1 MTELLFSELA
11 LLIPVFP
18 FIGFLT
24 VLFFGKKAGGEE
36 GGYLAV
42 TGITISWLLSLLVGG
57 QVLLELLLDE
67 NAEILEE
74 AVIHDYTWIEIGD
87 FVVSWGVLIDP
98 LSSFTLVIVSTL
110 CLIIAIYSLGYMHDE
125 AENYALS
132 RYYAEFSLFVTTM
145 LGLILAPNFIM
156 LFIFWE
162 GVGLCSY
169 LLIGFYYDRE
179 TMIPEPAR
187 SAKKAFL
194 TNKFGDVAM
203 MLGFILLW
211 VELKKAGVEPTL
223 SFTELAHHFQHGGSV
238 DNQVLIGILI
248 FGGAI
253 GKSAQ
258 FPLHVW
264 LPDAMAGP
272 TTVSALI
279 HSATMVKAGIFMVAR
294 TYWIFWVAGAHNG
307 HATESEDALL
317 FIAVIGGITAILSA
331 TIALVTTDIKGILAF
346 STISQLGYMTI
357 ALGVGAMGAGMFH
370 LMNHAVFKA
379 LLFLTAG
386 SVIHSAHTQDIREMG
401 GLGKE
406 MKITATTMLIGSL
419 ALAGIFPLNGFFS
432 KDAVILETFLRWE
445 ETGDPLILF
454 VFLSAV
460 ITAFLT
466 AFYIFRMWFLVFAGK
481 SRDEHRHAHESP
493 KIMTIPLMVLA
504 TFAVI
509 LGLISAPGLID
520 VDLSFEHKLVSWLQ
534 PGHHIDTEY
543 ILGQVHFMAVVSLVV
558 AVLGLTLAYLIYWTA
573 PEETI
578 VFKEITGFEVQQIQ
592 SKGAVT
598 QFQAGARSTQ
608 AAIVG
613 LPIIRSYQTVLENG
627 YYIDAFYLL
636 IVHAFNEL
644 VSEGLARFD
653 KRIVDG
659 LVNLVGQF
667 GVLFCGFTRWFDDTI
682 IDGIVNLIGKACAI
696 GGSYLRKIQTGVA
709 ENYGNLVTI
718 GLIAII
724 VILFMV

>member
-1 MTELLFSELA
+1 
-11 LLIPVFP
+11 
-18 FIGFLT
+18 
-24 VLFFGKKAGGEE
+24 
-36 GGYLAV
+36 
-42 TGITISWLLSLLVGG
+42 
-57 QVLLELLLDE
+57 
-67 NAEILEE
+67 
-74 AVIHDYTWIEIGD
+74 
-87 FVVSWGVLIDP
+87 
-98 LSSFTLVIVSTL
+98 
-110 CLIIAIYSLGYMHDE
+110 
-125 AENYALS
+125 
-132 RYYAEFSLFVTTM
+132 
-145 LGLILAPNFIM
+145 
-156 LFIFWE
+156 
-162 GVGLCSY
+162 
-169 LLIGFYYDRE
+169 
-179 TMIPEPAR
+179 
-187 SAKKAFL
+187 
-194 TNKFGDVAM
+194 
-203 MLGFILLW
+203 
-211 VELKKAGVEPTL
+211 
-223 SFTELAHHFQHGGSV
+223 
-238 DNQVLIGILI
+238 
-248 FGGAI
+248 
-253 GKSAQ
+253 
-258 FPLHVW
+258 
-264 LPDAMAGP
+264 MAGP

-294 TYWIFWVAGAHNG
+294 TYWLFWAAGSHG
-307 HATESEDALL
+307 EHATESEDALL

-454 VFLSAV
+454 VFISAV
-460 ITAFLT
+460 LTAFLT

-504 TFAVI
+504 AFAVI
-509 LGLISAPGLID
+509 LGLISAPGLLLKD
-520 VDLSFEHKLVSWLQ
+520 LDLSFEHKLVSWLQ
-534 PGHHIDTEY
+534 PGHHPEIDY
-543 ILGQVHFMAVVSLVV
+543 LFGHVHFMAIVSLAV
-558 AVLGLTLAYLIYWTA
+558 AVLGLTLAYLIYWTVS
-573 PEETI
+573 EETI
-578 VFKEITGFEVQQIQ
+578 VFKETTGFEVQQVQ

-598 QFQAGARSTQ
+598 QLQAVARGTQ
-608 AAIVG
+608 ATIVG

-627 YYIDAFYLL
+627 YYIDALYLI
-636 IVHAFNEL
+636 IVNSFNDL

-653 KRIVDG
+653 KGIVDG
-659 LVNLVGQF
+659 LVNLFGQF

-682 IDGIVNLIGKACAI
+682 IDGTVNLIGKGCAI

-709 ENYGNLVTI
+709 ENYGNLVAI

-724 VILFMV
+724 IVLFMV

>member
-24 VLFFGKKAGGEE
+24 VLSFGKKMGGEE

-42 TGITISWLLSLLVGG
+42 MGITISWLLSLLIGG
-57 QVLLELLLDE
+57 QVLLKLLLDE
-67 NAEILEE
+67 EKEIT
-74 AVIHDYTWIEIGD
+74 VIHDGTWIEIGD
-87 FVVSWGVLIDP
+87 FSVNWGVLIDP
-98 LSSFTLVIVSTL
+98 LSSFMLVVVSTL
-110 CLIIAIYSLGYMHDE
+110 CLIIVIYSLGYMHDE
-125 AENYALS
+125 SENYTLS
-132 RYYAEFSLFVTTM
+132 RYYAEFSLFVASM

-162 GVGLCSY
+162 GVGICSY
-169 LLIGFYYDRE
+169 LLIGFFYDRE
-179 TMIPEPAR
+179 EMIPEPAR

-194 TNKFGDVAM
+194 TNKFGDVAL

-211 VELKKAGVEPTL
+211 VELKEAGIDPTL
-223 SFTELAHHFQHGGSV
+223 SFTKLADHFQHGGSV

-294 TYWIFWVAGAHNG
+294 TYWLFWVAGSHNG
-307 HATESEDALL
+307 HASYSENALL

-454 VFLSAV
+454 VFISAV
-460 ITAFLT
+460 LTAFLT

-481 SRDEHRHAHESP
+481 PRDEHRHAHESP
-493 KIMTIPLMVLA
+493 KIMTIPLIILA
-504 TFAVI
+504 TFAVL
-509 LGLISAPGLID
+509 LGLISAPGLLLED
-520 VDLSFEHKLVSWLQ
+520 VDLSFEHKIVQWVQ
-534 PGHHIDTEY
+534 PGHHVETKY
-543 ILGQVHFMAVVSLVV
+543 ILGHVHLMAVVSLVV
-558 AVLGLTLAYLIYWTA
+558 AVMGLTLAYLVYWTSS
-573 PEETI
+573 EESI
-578 VFKEITGFEVQQIQ
+578 VFKETTGFEVQQVE
-592 SKGAVT
+592 SKGAVGQLQGVT
-598 QFQAGARSTQ
+598 RSTQ
-608 AAIVG
+608 ATIVG
-613 LPIIRSYQTVLENG
+613 LPIISSYQTVLENG
-627 YYIDAFYLL
+627 YYIDALYLF
-636 IVHAFNEL
+636 IVNSFNDL

-653 KRIVDG
+653 KGIVDG
-659 LVNLVGQF
+659 LINLIGHF
-667 GVLFCGFTRWFDDTI
+667 SVLFCGFSRWFDDTV
-682 IDGIVNLIGKACAI
+682 IDGTVNLIGKGCAI
-696 GGSYLRKIQTGVA
+696 GGSYLRRIQTGVV
-709 ENYGNLVTI
+709 ENYGNLVAI

-724 VILFMV
+724 VVLFMV

>member
-24 VLFFGKKAGGEE
+24 VLSIGKKVGGEE

-42 TGITISWLLSLLVGG
+42 MGITISWLLSLLIGG
-57 QVLLELLLDE
+57 QVLLKLLLE
-67 NAEILEE
+67 EEEEIT
-74 AVIHDYTWIEIGD
+74 VIHDGPWIEIGQ
-87 FVVSWGVLIDP
+87 FSVNWGVLIDP
-98 LSSFTLVIVSTL
+98 LSSFMLVVVSTL
-110 CLIIAIYSLGYMHDE
+110 CLIIAVYSLGYMHDE
-125 AENYALS
+125 SENYTLS
-132 RYYAEFSLFVTTM
+132 RYYAEFSLFVASM

-169 LLIGFYYDRE
+169 LLIGFFYDRE
-179 TMIPEPAR
+179 EMIPEPAR

-203 MLGFILLW
+203 MIGFILLW
-211 VELKKAGVEPTL
+211 VEFKKAGIEPTL
-223 SFTELAHHFQHGGSV
+223 SFAELAEHFQHGGSV

-294 TYWIFWVAGAHNG
+294 TYWLFWTAGSDHG

-406 MKITATTMLIGSL
+406 MKITATTMLVGSL

-432 KDAVILETFLRWE
+432 KDAVILETYLRWE

-454 VFLSAV
+454 VFISAV
-460 ITAFLT
+460 LTAFLT

-493 KIMTIPLMVLA
+493 KIMTIPLMILA
-504 TFAVI
+504 TFAVL
-509 LGLISAPGLID
+509 LGLISAPGLLLDD
-520 VDLSFEHKLVSWLQ
+520 VNLSFEHKLVEWLQ
-534 PGHHIDTEY
+534 PGHHVETDY
-543 ILGQVHFMAVVSLVV
+543 LFGHVHIMAVVSLVV
-558 AVLGLTLAYLIYWTA
+558 AVIGLTLAYLVYWTT

-578 VFKEITGFEVQQIQ
+578 VFKETTGFEVQQVA
-592 SKGAVT
+592 SKGAVG
-598 QFQAGARSTQ
+598 QLQAATRSTQ
-608 AAIVG
+608 AGIVG

-627 YYIDAFYLL
+627 YYIDAFYLF
-636 IVHAFNEL
+636 IVHMFNEI
-644 VSEGLARFD
+644 VSEGLSRFD
-653 KRIVDG
+653 KGIVDG
-659 LVNLVGQF
+659 LVNLVGTF
-667 GVLFCGFTRWFDDTI
+667 GVAFCGLQKWFDEKI
-682 IDGIVNLIGKACAI
+682 IDGTVNLIGKGCALF
-696 GGSYLRKIQTGVA
+696 GNYLRKIQTGVV
-709 ENYGNLVTI
+709 ENYGNLGAI
-718 GLIAII
+718 GLIL
-724 VILFMV
+724 ILLVLLLM

>member
-24 VLFFGKKAGGEE
+24 VLSFGKKVGGEE

-57 QVLLELLLDE
+57 QVLLKLLLE
-67 NAEILEE
+67 EEEEIS
-74 AVIHDYTWIEIGD
+74 VIHPKNSQWIEIGE
-87 FVVSWGVLIDP
+87 FSVGWGVLIDP
-98 LSSFTLVIVSTL
+98 LSSFMLVVVSTL

-125 AENYALS
+125 SENYTLS
-132 RYYAEFSLFVTTM
+132 RYYAEFSLFVASM

-162 GVGLCSY
+162 GVGICSY
-169 LLIGFYYDRE
+169 LLIGFFYDRDE
-179 TMIPEPAR
+179 MIPEPAR

-194 TNKFGDVAM
+194 TNKFGDVAL

-211 VELKKAGVEPTL
+211 VELKEAGIEPTL
-223 SFTELAHHFQHGGSV
+223 SFTELADHFQHGGSV

-294 TYWIFWVAGAHNG
+294 TYWLFWAAGSHG
-307 HATESEDALL
+307 EHATESEDALL

-454 VFLSAV
+454 VFISAV
-460 ITAFLT
+460 LTAFLT

-504 TFAVI
+504 AFAVI
-509 LGLISAPGLID
+509 LGLISAPGLLLKD
-520 VDLSFEHKLVSWLQ
+520 LDLSFEHKLVSWLQ
-534 PGHHIDTEY
+534 PGHHPEIDY
-543 ILGQVHFMAVVSLVV
+543 LFGHVHFMAIVSLAV
-558 AVLGLTLAYLIYWTA
+558 AVLGLTLAYLIYWTVS
-573 PEETI
+573 EETI
-578 VFKEITGFEVQQIQ
+578 VFKETTGFEVQQVQ

-598 QFQAGARSTQ
+598 QLQAVARGTQ
-608 AAIVG
+608 ATIVG

-627 YYIDAFYLL
+627 YYIDALYLI
-636 IVHAFNEL
+636 IVNSFNDL

-653 KRIVDG
+653 KGIVDG
-659 LVNLVGQF
+659 LVNLFGQF

-682 IDGIVNLIGKACAI
+682 IDG
-696 GGSYLRKIQTGVA
+696 
-709 ENYGNLVTI
+709 
-718 GLIAII
+718 
-724 VILFMV
+724 